1 MDNDRTNIEGESTE
15 VKDHTRDI
23 NKRCKEENTLTTK
36 ENREENPSES
46 LSESSRSRL
55 SRRKPAG
62 FGANVTETR

>member
-23 NKRCKEENTLTTK
+23 NKRCKKENALTTK

-46 LSESSRSRL
+46 LSESSRSR
-55 SRRKPAG
+55 RKPAG